1 MKKLL
6 SAVLAAAM
14 LTSTLPTALAVSD
27 IENHWAK
34 PYLLEMEDLGVI
46 KPSGTT
52 GAYTPNQAIE
62 RWEFMRY
69 VNRAFGFT
77 ETTNISFSDVPSN
90 SLYYETVQTAVKYG
104 YINGVG
110 NNKMDPEGT
119 LTREQAATILG
130 RLHKYTPSASLS
142 TLNSF
147 TDRNTIS
154 DYAQAYVAEAVN
166 LGYINGYTD
175 GAFQPKGSL
184 KRGEIAK
191 ILYYFLGTSLNTAGK
206 SYMDSDMNS
215 DTDNVTISE
224 ACTLSDV
231 TVDGHLFITEG
242 VGTGSVTLRNVNVKG
257 NIIVS
262 GGNVTLDSVTALHL
276 YVSNPIDMT
285 PQVMCTGGTNIGTT
299 TVQTSA
305 ALTESGLSASAGGF
319 ADVELTGDEMSLTL
333 DAAVWDLSTVGES
346 YILTTGSTSIG
357 ELTANG
363 ATTVAGGGSVQSALI
378 NVDGCE
384 LVMQPASYELAKGI
398 TAVIAGRTVAPTTTV
413 SVSPSALSVDI
424 NDKDAIAR
432 YTDFTFNADPE
443 DLVRLSVDGTVL
455 SQGTDY
461 DLLTSKSGIRLYKD
475 YLVNLKAGTYTAEL
489 LFRDNSKATFQ
500 LLVGNSAVGTVS
512 PTQAYF
518 DKYNGSANYGDVLL
532 HVTMPTNTWLDQVK
546 LGSTLLESG
555 TDYDYDTRTGEF
567 TLRRRTIN
575 QRATGTYT
583 LTFIPSKGASF
594 TCKITVSDSTPV
606 NAVAPDSVDFDS
618 NTSSGGHAD
627 IVVTLNTV
635 DDAELQYIRAKGE
648 QLEEGWQY
656 KVSDNT
662 VTISK
667 AAVADINRNNDSYVD
682 FTFVMSTGEDPVLRV
697 NYVTT
702 YALSASV
709 VDDLGAPIQGAT
721 VTFAPTSSSAGSTVQ
736 TATTETDGTATV
748 YVKRGSYTVTA
759 THSRF
764 VTPVSA
770 TVNVNSSQTVKLTG
784 EILETVQIVVTN
796 AYGAPLS
803 GAVVTI
809 GGKSVNTGADGTA
822 SFSLRRGTYTAQV
835 ACSGYSTQ
843 SLSLSVT
850 DSVRER
856 VQMN

>member
-46 KPSGTT
+46 KPSSTT
-52 GAYTPNQAIE
+52 GEYTPNQAIE

-142 TLNSF
+142 TLSSF
-147 TDRNTIS
+147 TDRNNIS

-175 GAFQPKGSL
+175 GTFQPKGSL

-206 SYMDSDMNS
+206 SYMGGDMNS

-285 PQVMCTGGTNIGTT
+285 PQVMCTGSTNIGTT

-333 DAAVWDLSTVGES
+333 DAAVWDLSTAGES
-346 YILTTGSTSIG
+346 DILTTGSSSIG

-363 ATTVAGGGSVQSALI
+363 PTMVSGGGTVQSALI
-378 NVDGCE
+378 NVNGCE
-384 LVMQPASYELAKGI
+384 LVMQPTSYQLANGVS
-398 TAVIAGRTVAPTTTV
+398 AMIAGRTVASTATI

-424 NDKDAIAR
+424 GDKDAIAR
-432 YTDFTFNADPE
+432 YTDFTFNADPK
-443 DLVRLSVDGTVL
+443 DLVRLSIDGNVL
-455 SQGTDY
+455 GQGTDY
-461 DLLTSKSGIRLYKD
+461 DLLTNKNGIRIYKD
-475 YLVNLKAGTYTAEL
+475 YLSQLKSGNYTAEL
-489 LFRDNSKATFQ
+489 LFSDGAKGNFQILVSNS
-500 LLVGNSAVGTVS
+500 SAGMVS

-518 DKYNGSANYGDVLL
+518 DKFSESPNHTDISFT
-532 HVTMPTNTWLDQVK
+532 VTLFEGTSLNSVK
-546 LGSTLLESG
+546 LGSMVLERG
-555 TDYDYDTRTGEF
+555 KDYSFNNRTGEF
-567 TLRRRTIN
+567 ILMSTAIN
-575 QRATGTYT
+575 QRAKGTYT
-583 LTFIPSKGASF
+583 LTFVPSKGS
-594 TCKITVSDSTPV
+594 TLNCKLIVLDSTPI
-606 NAVAPDSVDFDS
+606 NAVSPEEVDFDANTGSGGYADVVVTLSAVDGAELRGISVNGKQLEEDWQYRVEGDTVTINKSAVVDVNTNHTGSVDFVFDMS
-618 NTSSGGHAD
+618 AG
-627 IVVTLNTV
+627 V
-635 DDAELQYIRAKGE
+635 DPI
-648 QLEEGWQY
+648 
-656 KVSDNT
+656 
-662 VTISK
+662 
-667 AAVADINRNNDSYVD
+667 
-682 FTFVMSTGEDPVLRV
+682 LRV

-702 YALSASV
+702 CTLSANV
-709 VDDLGAPIQGAT
+709 VDDLNAPIQGAV
-721 VTFAPTSSSAGSTVQ
+721 VTFTPVDSSAGDTIKTGTTDADGKVTVH
-736 TATTETDGTATV
+736 
-748 YVKRGSYTVTA
+748 VKRGTYTVTA
-759 THSRF
+759 THERF
-764 VTPVSA
+764 LTPVSV
-770 TVNVNSSQTVKLTG
+770 TTNVSKSQTVKLTG
-784 EILETVQIVVTN
+784 EILESVQIVVTN
-796 AYGAPLS
+796 SYGAPLS

-822 SFSLRRGTYTAQV
+822 SFSLRRGTYIAQV
-835 ACSGYSTQ
+835 ACPGYSSQ